1 MSGSTATPALELRS
15 ASKSFGRVAALRD
28 ASLSAYSG
36 QVLGIVGDNGAGKST
51 MLKTLSG
58 IHSLDSG
65 SLLIDGRGVVF
76 NSPKDARDAGI
87 ATVQQDLALVEVLD
101 VATNMAL
108 GSLPRKG
115 LFVDRAAMN
124 QQARQVLDDIKA
136 TVGSVTMPVG
146 LLSGGQRQIIAI
158 ARAVRLNADIVLLD
172 EPTAALGVRETA
184 HVGEIIDE
192 LKRQNKAVVCI
203 SHDME
208 FVFEHS
214 DVIAVMRLGRV
225 VATRPASGTL
235 REEIIGLITGAIA
248 GDAPTEV
255 EGAA

>member
-1 MSGSTATPALELRS
+1 LELRS
-15 ASKSFGRVAALRD
+15 ASKSFGRVAALRK
-28 ASLSAYSG
+28 ASLSGRRG

-58 IHSLDSG
+58 IHALDSG
-65 SLLIDGRGVVF
+65 ALLIDGQEVVF
-76 NSPKDARDAGI
+76 NSPRDAHDAGI
-87 ATVQQDLALVEVLD
+87 ATVQQDLALVVVLD

-115 LFVDRAAMN
+115 LFVDRATMN
-124 QQARQVLDDIKA
+124 KEARQVLEDIGA

-192 LKRQNKAVVCI
+192 LKRQGKAIVCI

-225 VATRPASGTL
+225 VATRPIASTR

-248 GDAPTEV
+248 DDAATDM
-255 EGAA
+255 EGTA

>member
-1 MSGSTATPALELRS
+1 VSFETPALELRS
-15 ASKSFGRVAALRD
+15 ATKAFGRVAALRG
-28 ASLSAYSG
+28 ASLSAYRG
-36 QVLGIVGDNGAGKST
+36 KVLGIVGDNGAGKST
-51 MLKTLSG
+51 LLKALSG
-58 IHSLDSG
+58 IHSPDTGQILV
-65 SLLIDGRGVVF
+65 DGREVVF
-76 NSPKDARDAGI
+76 HNPQDAIAAGI

-115 LFVDRAAMN
+115 LFVDRARMN
-124 QQARQVLDDIKA
+124 QEARQVLSDIKA

-158 ARAVRLNADIVLLD
+158 ARAVRMNADIVLLD

-184 HVGEIIDE
+184 HVGEILEE
-192 LKRQNKAVVCI
+192 LKSQNKAIVCI

-214 DVIAVMRLGRV
+214 DDIAVMRLGVV
-225 VATRPASGTL
+225 VATRQASATK

-248 GDAPTEV
+248 GDANEG

>member
-1 MSGSTATPALELRS
+1 MDR
-15 ASKSFGRVAALRD
+15 
-28 ASLSAYSG
+28 G

-58 IHSLDSG
+58 IHAPDSG
-65 SLLIDGRGVVF
+65 AVLIDGREVRF
-76 NSPKDARDAGI
+76 SSPKDARAAGI

-115 LFVDRAAMN
+115 LFVDRARMN
-124 QQARQVLDDIKA
+124 QDARRVLKDIRA

-184 HVGEIIDE
+184 HVGQIIEE
-192 LKRQNKAVVCI
+192 LKRQAKAIVCI

-208 FVFEHS
+208 FVFQHS

-225 VATRPASGTL
+225 VAARQAASTR

-248 GDAPTEV
+248 GAAPRDI
-255 EGAA
+255 EGTA

>member
-1 MSGSTATPALELRS
+1 VSATTPALELRS
-15 ASKSFGRVAALRD
+15 ASKSFGRVAALRG
-28 ASLSAYSG
+28 ASLAAYRG

-58 IHSLDSG
+58 IHSPDSG
-65 SLLIDGRGVVF
+65 ELLIDGREVAF
-76 NSPKDARDAGI
+76 SSPRDARDAGI

-108 GSLPRKG
+108 GDLPRKG

-124 QQARQVLDDIKA
+124 QQARQVLDEIKA

-184 HVGEIIDE
+184 HVGEIIEE
-192 LKRQNKAVVCI
+192 LKRQAKAVVCI

-225 VATRPASGTL
+225 VAIRPARETQ
-235 REEIIGLITGAIA
+235 REEVIGLITGAIA
-248 GDAPTEV
+248 GDAPQES
-255 EGAA
+255 EGTA

>member
-1 MSGSTATPALELRS
+1 MSGNTATPALELRS
-15 ASKSFGRVAALRD
+15 ASKSFGRVAALLG
-28 ASLSAYSG
+28 ASLSAHRG

-51 MLKTLSG
+51 MLKILSG
-58 IHSLDSG
+58 IYSLDSG

-225 VATRPASGTL
+225 VATRPASGTP
-235 REEIIGLITGAIA
+235 REEVIGLITGAIA
-248 GDAPTEV
+248 GEV
-255 EGAA
+255 PAEIEGAA

>member
-1 MSGSTATPALELRS
+1 MTDLPATPALELRS
-15 ASKSFGRVAALRD
+15 ASKSFGRVAALRG
-28 ASLSAYSG
+28 ASLAAYRG

-58 IHSLDSG
+58 IHAPDSG
-65 SLLIDGRGVVF
+65 TLLIDGREITF
-76 NSPKDARDAGI
+76 ASPKDAHEAGI

-108 GSLPRKG
+108 GNLPRRG

-124 QQARQVLDDIKA
+124 QQARQVLNDIRA
-136 TVGSVTMPVG
+136 TVDSVTMPVG

-158 ARAVRLNADIVLLD
+158 ARAVRLNANIVLLD

-184 HVGEIIDE
+184 HVGDIIDE
-192 LKRQNKAVVCI
+192 LKRQGKAIVCI

-225 VATRPASGTL
+225 VATRDPQTTP

-248 GDAPTEV
+248 ADAPSEPK
-255 EGAA
+255 GAA